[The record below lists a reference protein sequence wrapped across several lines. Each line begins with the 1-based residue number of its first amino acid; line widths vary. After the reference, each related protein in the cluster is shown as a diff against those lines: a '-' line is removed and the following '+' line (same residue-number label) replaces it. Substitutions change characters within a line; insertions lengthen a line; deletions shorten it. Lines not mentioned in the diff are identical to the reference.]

1 MAAITRKFQN
11 SVGSQFNW
19 RYFLQDNITGSWLLT
34 VWIVLLSVA
43 TAVYTMQQMQA
54 LPLSTIVVLILWVVG
69 LGFALA
75 NGLFKKKT
83 AVGAWLK
90 TNLMSSISNVLLTL
104 FLTLAVVAIVNS
116 IWQWAFVNATFDPN
130 LTLPQDRPEDGATW
144 GVVIGAWHLLMVGRL
159 DAIYDYRVFMALGY
173 VTILGI
179 VSFASNKVGLWQRN
193 TILRNVLTS
202 LWLLSPVIIYIF
214 LAGVPKSE
222 KFIDPLTLLKG
233 EVAVLAVYGLLYS
246 QKTIKFSIPSA
257 VGWVLVWPV
266 AYIIWQLIGQ
276 SGAFPPIN
284 VTTWGGLMLTII
296 IAVAVI
302 LLSFPIGMILALGRR
317 SDIRGIPWWIVWP
330 VAIAIALW
338 AFNTHSRAIIE
349 SARNNVDYVLAMWP
363 LLILGAAYL
372 LQSMFKG
379 NMVAAA
385 STAFIEFI
393 RGVPLITLLFMA
405 IVMAPFF
412 LPEGMQ
418 LENVWAVIIGYAL
431 FSSAYMAEN
440 IRGGLQALPRGQFEA
455 ADALGLNTTQKM
467 RFIVLPQALRI
478 VIPAIVGQFIGSF
491 KSSSLVAIVGLY
503 ELLGIVN
510 VIVANPQWLGLRKEL
525 YVFAGII
532 YFIGSGV
539 MSAYSRQLETKLG
552 VGAQ

>member
-1 MAAITRKFQN
+1 MAAITRKFEN
-11 SVGSQFNW
+11 SIGSQFNW

-43 TAVYTMQQMQA
+43 TAVYTMKQMQA
-54 LPLSTIVVLILWVVG
+54 LPTSTIVVLILWVVG
-69 LGFALA
+69 IGFALS

-90 TNLMSSISNVLLTL
+90 TNLMSSVSNVLLTL

-130 LTLPQDRPEDGATW
+130 KTLPQDRSEDGATW

-173 VTILGI
+173 VSILGV
-179 VSFASNKVGLWQRN
+179 VSFVSNKVGLWASN
-193 TILRNVLTS
+193 KVLRNVLS
-202 LWLLSPVIIYIF
+202 GLWIISPIIIYIF
-214 LAGVPKSE
+214 LAGVPYE
-222 KFIDPLTLLKG
+222 GAFIDPMAIIKG
-233 EVAVLAVYGLLYS
+233 EVAVLAIYGLLFW
-246 QKTIKFSIPSA
+246 QKTVKFSIISFA
-257 VGWVLVWPV
+257 GWALVWPI
-266 AYIIWQLIGQ
+266 AYIIWRLIGQ
-276 SGAFPPIN
+276 SGAFVPIN

-296 IAVAVI
+296 IAVSVI
-302 LLSFPIGMILALGRR
+302 LLSFPIGMVLALGRR
-317 SDIRGIPWWIVWP
+317 SDIRGIPWWIIWP
-330 VAIAIALW
+330 VSILIALW
-338 AFNTHSRAIIE
+338 AFNTHSRAILE
-349 SARNNVDYVLAMWP
+349 STRNNADYILAMWP

-405 IVMAPFF
+405 IIMAPFF

-431 FSSAYMAEN
+431 FSAAYMAEN

-467 RFIVLPQALRI
+467 RFIILPQALRI
-478 VIPAIVGQFIGSF
+478 VIPAIVGQFIGAF

-539 MSAYSRQLETKLG
+539 MSAYSRRLETKLG
-552 VGAQ
+552 VGTR

>member
-1 MAAITRKFQN
+1 MAALTRKFEN
-11 SVGSQFNW
+11 SIGSQFNW
-19 RYFLQDNITGSWLLT
+19 RYFLQDNITGSWMLT
-34 VWIVLLSVA
+34 VWIVLLSTV
-43 TAVYTMQQMQA
+43 TAVYTMKQMQA
-54 LPLSTIVVLILWVVG
+54 LPLTTTIVLILWVVG
-69 LGFALA
+69 IGFAML

-90 TNLMSSISNVLLTL
+90 TNLMSSVSNVLLTL
-104 FLTLAVVAIVNS
+104 FLTLAVVAIANS
-116 IWQWAFVNATFDPN
+116 IWQWAFINATFDPN
-130 LTLPQDRPEDGATW
+130 KTLPQDRPEDGATW

-173 VTILGI
+173 VTILGLI
-179 VSFASNKVGLWQRN
+179 SFVSNKVGIWARN
-193 TILRNVLTS
+193 DILRNVLVG
-202 LWLLSPVIIYIF
+202 LWIISPIIIYIL
-214 LAGVPKSE
+214 LAGVPFE
-222 KFIDPLTLLKG
+222 GPLIDPIAIIKG
-233 EVAVLAVYGLLYS
+233 EVAVLAVYGLLYW
-246 QKTIKFSIPSA
+246 QKTVKFTIPTF
-257 VGWVLVWPV
+257 VGWVLAWPV
-266 AYIIWQLIGQ
+266 AYIIWRLIGQ
-276 SGAFPPIN
+276 SEAFVPIN

-296 IAVAVI
+296 IAISVI

-330 VAIAIALW
+330 VAILIALW
-338 AFNTHSRAIIE
+338 AFNTHSKAIIE
-349 SARNNVDYVLAMWP
+349 SARNNVDYILAMWP

-379 NMVAAA
+379 NMVAAS

-405 IVMAPFF
+405 IIMAPFF

-467 RFIVLPQALRI
+467 RFIILPQALRI
-478 VIPAIVGQFIGSF
+478 VIPAIVGQFIGAF

-532 YFIGSGV
+532 YFVGSGI

-552 VGAQ
+552 VGTR